1 MSIGKRAMLGTL
13 WKASVFERTLNSSEY
28 KAKTENIMVKTQNV
42 SFTAPDLQQLANI
55 ALEAMLIFPHLPNIS
70 HTFNGHK

>member
-1 MSIGKRAMLGTL
+1 M
-13 WKASVFERTLNSSEY
+13 EY
-28 KAKTENIMVKTQNV
+28 KAKTVKNPENILVETQNACP
-42 SFTAPDLQQLANI
+42 STHDLEQLANI

>member
-13 WKASVFERTLNSSEY
+13 WKASVFERTLNSPEY
-28 KAKTENIMVKTQNV
+28 KVKALNPENIMVETQNV

-55 ALEAMLIFPHLPNIS
+55 ALEAMLIFPPPTQH
-70 HTFNGHK
+70 